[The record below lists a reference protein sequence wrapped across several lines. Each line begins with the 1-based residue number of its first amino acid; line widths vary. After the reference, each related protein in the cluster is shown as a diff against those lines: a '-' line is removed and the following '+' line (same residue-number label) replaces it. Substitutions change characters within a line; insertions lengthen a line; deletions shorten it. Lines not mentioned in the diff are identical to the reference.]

1 MITSYAQAIHYLN
14 EVCPSFVQQ
23 GKRAY
28 QPGLDKSYQWM
39 DYLQYPKLPYA
50 TIHVAGT
57 NGKGSTSHLIA
68 SVLQCAGYKVG
79 LFTSPHLLDFTER
92 IRINGTP
99 IAQQAVTDFVNK
111 HRPFIE
117 QIGSSF
123 FITTMALAFDYF
135 AKEGVEV
142 AVIETGIGGKNDST
156 NIINPVLSIIT
167 NVGWDHTDILGN
179 TLQQI
184 ASEKAGIIK
193 PNTPCIIGEYDEQTA
208 PIFIEKAKQCD
219 ILGDGLETTN
229 CQLFFADQCVFLQ
242 KRLQK
247 IVSNCPLQGN
257 YQLKNKQTV
266 YVALAFLQGKK
277 IFQITNEHIRK
288 GYENVCKMTGLRG
301 RMEDIQTAN
310 HHYFLDIGHNP
321 PAFQYTSQQLKTWLK
336 TAPHLHIIFGMMA
349 DKDVEAV
356 VKLLPSQANFYL
368 TQAHSQRAMSAQ
380 ELEKIVK
387 KHHHSPF
394 IQAFTTVEQAL
405 NQARQNAQPNDIIF
419 IGGSNY
425 IVAEALPFIDNEN
438 P

>member
-193 PNTPCIIGEYDEQTA
+193 PNTPCIIGEFDEQTA

-229 CQLFFADQCVFLQ
+229 CQLFFADQCIYKK
-242 KRLQK
+242 KRLQQ

-257 YQLKNKQTV
+257 YQLKNKQT
-266 YVALAFLQGKK
+266 A
-277 IFQITNEHIRK
+277 
-288 GYENVCKMTGLRG
+288 
-301 RMEDIQTAN
+301 
-310 HHYFLDIGHNP
+310 
-321 PAFQYTSQQLKTWLK
+321 
-336 TAPHLHIIFGMMA
+336 
-349 DKDVEAV
+349 
-356 VKLLPSQANFYL
+356 YL
-368 TQAHSQRAMSAQ
+368 SQRDT
-380 ELEKIVK
+380 
-387 KHHHSPF
+387 PF
-394 IQAFTTVEQAL
+394 CLIIKFRHFLLKEDRLYYPPKTSIYHNADS
-405 NQARQNAQPNDIIF
+405 RQK
-419 IGGSNY
+419 
-425 IVAEALPFIDNEN
+425 
-438 P
+438 